1 MHRYTHPNLRTNI
14 WILHTCARAG
24 CVANNIC
31 IRSCT
36 ATHVYMCTHHYAWH
50 SLLQDLVFRCT
61 ARRTARALADQ
72 GNPVWGWI
80 RLSLSALVNKRV
92 PSTLICLWLPSD
104 SILSALQVWLYSFEH
119 QFHGYKSVSSGH
131 FVGHLRRC
139 LCVTWLAV

>member
-14 WILHTCARAG
+14 WILYTCARAG

-50 SLLQDLVFRCT
+50 SLLQDLVFKCT
-61 ARRTARALADQ
+61 SRRTARALADQ

-80 RLSLSALVNKRV
+80 RLSPSGKVALVNKRV
-92 PSTLICLWLPSD
+92 SSNLICLWLTTD

-119 QFHGYKSVSSGH
+119 KFKKFKTVNCSLFISLVCHD
-131 FVGHLRRC
+131 
-139 LCVTWLAV
+139 